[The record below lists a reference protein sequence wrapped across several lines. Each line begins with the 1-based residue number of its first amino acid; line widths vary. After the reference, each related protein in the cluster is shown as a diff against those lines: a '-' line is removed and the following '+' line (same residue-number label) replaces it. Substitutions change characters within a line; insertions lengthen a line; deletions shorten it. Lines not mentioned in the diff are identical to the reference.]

1 MSLRGQ
7 IARQFEPHVAQKAMA
22 QCITMRIA
30 DRLAASLQMNLNMN
44 QEPMRAAITRLLY
57 SACALFLSFGL
68 LAPTA
73 AHADVPSFTVGWSV
87 YAGWNPYFYMQKSG
101 ILKKWADKYG
111 IAIKVQ
117 RFDYAASLD
126 SFVAKNIDACTMT
139 NMEALDMP
147 AAAGVDSTAI
157 IVGDY
162 SNGNDAVLVRNGL
175 TFAQLPGQRIMLVQ
189 KTVSEYLLERGMVL
203 NGQQAQLS
211 KLKLINTSDSDIVP
225 AFLNNASNPAVVTW
239 KPLVSQIVA
248 DKSVRS
254 IFDSSKIPGEILD
267 LLVVRTEILNRPDGS
282 GQKFAKA
289 ISGAW
294 YETVQQLAAGQAA
307 SIKYSAA
314 ASGDS
319 IESYKEQL
327 KTTALFSTPKS
338 AADFTAGADIKQ
350 KMDLVR
356 QFCYAHGLLGQ
367 GIKSVDDVAI
377 AYPDGFVQGRKDR
390 VRLRFDATY
399 MQAAQQGKL

>member
-1 MSLRGQ
+1 
-7 IARQFEPHVAQKAMA
+7 
-22 QCITMRIA
+22 
-30 DRLAASLQMNLNMN
+30 
-44 QEPMRAAITRLLY
+44 
-57 SACALFLSFGL
+57 
-68 LAPTA
+68 
-73 AHADVPSFTVGWSV
+73 
-87 YAGWNPYFYMQKSG
+87 
-101 ILKKWADKYG
+101 
-111 IAIKVQ
+111 
-117 RFDYAASLD
+117 
-126 SFVAKNIDACTMT
+126 MT

-157 IVGDY
+157 VVGDY

-175 TFAQLPGQRIMLVQ
+175 TFAKLPSVKVMLVQ

-203 NGQQAQLS
+203 NGQQAQLN
-211 KLKLINTSDSDIVP
+211 KLHLINTSDSDIVP
-225 AFLNNASNPAVVTW
+225 AFLNNSSNQAVVTW

-248 DKSVRS
+248 DKSVQS

-267 LLVVRTEILNRPDGS
+267 LLVVRTEVLKTPD

-294 YETVQQLAAGQAA
+294 YETVQQLAAGQANA
-307 SIKYSAA
+307 IKYSAA

-319 IESYKEQL
+319 VDSYKEQL
-327 KTTALFSTPKS
+327 KTTALFATPKS
-338 AADFTAGADIKQ
+338 AADFTTSPQLKQ

-356 QFCYAHGLLGQ
+356 QFCFNHGLLGQ

-377 AYPDGFVQGRKDR
+377 IYPDGSVQGRKDR

-399 MQAAQQGKL
+399 MQEAQQGKL

>member
-1 MSLRGQ
+1 M
-7 IARQFEPHVAQKAMA
+7 KAN
-22 QCITMRIA
+22 RH
-30 DRLAASLQMNLNMN
+30 
-44 QEPMRAAITRLLY
+44 LLLTTI
-57 SACALFLSFGL
+57 CGL
-68 LAPTA
+68 LLLFALSPASARAETPT
-73 AHADVPSFTVGWSV
+73 FTVGWSV

-111 IAIKVQ
+111 VAIKVQ

-157 IVGDY
+157 IIGDY

-175 TFAQLPGQRIMLVQ
+175 NFTTLPGQRVMLVQ

-203 NGQQAQLS
+203 NGQQAQLP
-211 KLKLINTSDSDIVP
+211 KLHLINTSDSDIVP
-225 AFLNNASNPAVVTW
+225 AFLNNRSNPAVVTW
-239 KPLVSQIVA
+239 KPLVSQILV
-248 DKSVRS
+248 DKNVHS

-267 LLVVRTEILNRPDGS
+267 LLVVRSEVLQRPDGS
-282 GQKFAKA
+282 GARFAKA

-294 YETVQQLAAGQAA
+294 YETVQQLAAGKTQA
-307 SIKYSAA
+307 IQVSAA

-319 IESYKEQL
+319 PESYREQL
-327 KTTALFSTPKS
+327 KTTSLFSSPKS
-338 AADFTAGADIKQ
+338 AADFAASGDIKQ
-350 KMDLVR
+350 KMNLVR
-356 QFCYAHGLLGQ
+356 QFCFAHGLLGQ
-367 GIKSVDDVAI
+367 GTKSADDVAI
-377 AYPDGFVQGRKDR
+377 IYPDGSVQGRKDR

-399 MQAAQQGKL
+399 MQFAQQGKL